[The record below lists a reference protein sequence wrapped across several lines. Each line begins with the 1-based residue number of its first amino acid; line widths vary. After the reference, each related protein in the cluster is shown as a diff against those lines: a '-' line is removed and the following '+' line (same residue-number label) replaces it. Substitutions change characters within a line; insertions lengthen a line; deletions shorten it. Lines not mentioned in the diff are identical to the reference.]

1 VVIGSGVFGTGW
13 VDISCEAKD
22 GFIFRRWE
30 GNGMEDPYSSQTKV
44 FLTKDEKITAYF
56 DKISNTTTPSSVI
69 PNSVN
74 LGAGWLSSNWF
85 GSYWR
90 KSDDHWVLH
99 SKLNW
104 IYLIPYSNDSI
115 WLWSDKV
122 KDWLWT
128 SKSVFPYFLQG
139 VSSKWIWFDSDSST
153 PSKQLFFEYYDEEGN
168 GKWHLF
174 E

>member
-1 VVIGSGVFGTGW
+1 DSIQNSTNPSTNFNLMEDITITAIFKIVQSELPDETFAPPGIHMLNLTVNDSTAGVVIGSGVFGTGW
-13 VDISCEAKD
+13 VDISCEARD

-99 SKLNW
+99 SKLSW
-104 IYLIPYSNDSI
+104 IYLVPYSNDSI
-115 WLWSDKV
+115 W
-122 KDWLWT
+122 
-128 SKSVFPYFLQG
+128 F
-139 VSSKWIWFDSDSST
+139 
-153 PSKQLFFEYYDEEGN
+153 
-168 GKWHLF
+168 
-174 E
+174 